1 MKFKAYLPITVA
13 LATLFALG
21 TVACESGNSPTATT
35 APQGTLTGQISVGP
49 LCPVEPCDTPVVSPY
64 DGLEV
69 VLTREGAES
78 ARIAVGADGSFSG
91 EAPAGEYELDVQP
104 CLFLGCNAALP
115 LDVSVRTGQ
124 AETVTIDIDTGIR

>member
-1 MKFKAYLPITVA
+1 VKFKAYLPITVA
-13 LATLFALG
+13 LAALLANG
-21 TVACESGNSPTATT
+21 PAVCGSGRPPTATT
-35 APQGTLTGQISVGP
+35 APQGTLSGQISVGP

-69 VLTREGAES
+69 VLSRDGAEA

-104 CLFLGCNAALP
+104 CQFLGCNAALP
-115 LDVSVRTGQ
+115 LDVSVGSGQ
-124 AETVTIDIDTGIR
+124 TETVTIDIDTGIR